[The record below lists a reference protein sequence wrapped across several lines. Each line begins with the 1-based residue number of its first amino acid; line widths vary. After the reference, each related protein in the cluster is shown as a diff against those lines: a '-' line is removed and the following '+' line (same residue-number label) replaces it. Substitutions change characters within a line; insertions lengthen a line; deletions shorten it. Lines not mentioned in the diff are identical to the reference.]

1 MGNIYIFPKYH
12 QKFSYNCGKMQGLIK
27 IYIYLLSHLES
38 YNIEMI
44 ENKILYFFHNYNQ
57 AF

>member
-1 MGNIYIFPKYH
+1 MGNIYIFLNYH
-12 QKFSYNCGKMQGLIK
+12 QKFSYNSGKMRGLIK
-27 IYIYLLSHLES
+27 IYIYLLSHFES

-44 ENKILYFFHNYNQ
+44 ENKILHFFHNYNQ